1 MPSALKTVLKTV
13 KNIGISFWNAWEG
26 LLYTLYTQQHMR
38 FHFFAAILVVSFAV
52 IFELP
57 PVEMSLISVLIILIM
72 GLEILNTS
80 VESALDYVA
89 DEIRPLV
96 KRSKDSAA
104 GAVLICA
111 FGSLIVFTYL
121 LMPRFIHLLR
131 REYWLA
137 EHRADISALAILGV
151 SLVVFLS
158 ARGSRMVTTVIMLA
172 VSVASGFAFAQIC
185 GSRREIPAF
194 VVLASASIMLINAV
208 VRSSGSRHILRKEDI
223 QLHPRHDLPSIRLIV
238 LGEFAGF
245 MLWFYLSR

>member
-1 MPSALKTVLKTV
+1 MLDILRTV
-13 KNIGISFWNAWEG
+13 KSIGMSFWNAWEG

-57 PVEMSLISVLIILIM
+57 PAEMSLISILIILIM

-121 LMPRFIHLLR
+121 LFPRFL
-131 REYWLA
+131 E
-137 EHRADISALAILGV
+137 
-151 SLVVFLS
+151 LV
-158 ARGSRMVTTVIMLA
+158 R
-172 VSVASGFAFAQIC
+172 Q
-185 GSRREIPAF
+185 
-194 VVLASASIMLINAV
+194 
-208 VRSSGSRHILRKEDI
+208 
-223 QLHPRHDLPSIRLIV
+223 
-238 LGEFAGF
+238 
-245 MLWFYLSR
+245 

>member
-1 MPSALKTVLKTV
+1 MHNFIKTV
-13 KNIGISFWNAWEG
+13 KSIGLSFWNAWEG

-52 IFELP
+52 ILELP
-57 PVEMSLISVLIILIM
+57 PVEMSLISLLIILIM

-89 DEIRPLV
+89 VEIRPLV

-111 FGSLIVFTYL
+111 FGSIIVAAYL
-121 LMPRFIHLLR
+121 LLPRFLELIRQESWLLK
-131 REYWLA
+131 YS
-137 EHRADISALAILGV
+137 ADIASLLILGTAM
-151 SLVVFLS
+151 VVFVCVK
-158 ARGSRMVTTVIMLA
+158 GSRRVTTAIMMF

-185 GSRREIPAF
+185 GSRRDIPAF
-194 VVLASASIMLINAV
+194 IVVASGTIMLINAV
-208 VRSSGSRHILRKEDI
+208 VRSSDSGNGGKKEEIL
-223 QLHPRHDLPSIRLIV
+223 LHPRHDLPSIKLIV

-245 MLWFYLSR
+245 LLWMVYRRIT

>member
-1 MPSALKTVLKTV
+1 MISILKTC
-13 KNIGISFWNAWEG
+13 KNIGLSFWNAWEG

-52 IFELP
+52 ILELTP
-57 PVEMSLISVLIILIM
+57 AEMSLISLLIILIM
-72 GLEILNTS
+72 SLEILNTS
-80 VESALDYVA
+80 MESALDYVA

-121 LMPRFIHLLR
+121 FLPRFMELIR
-131 REYWLA
+131 QESWLTK
-137 EHRADISALAILGV
+137 HTADIASLLILGI
-151 SLVVFLS
+151 SLVVFVC
-158 ARGSRMVTTVIMLA
+158 AKGSRWVTTVIMMA

-194 VVLASASIMLINAV
+194 IVLASGSIMLINSV
-208 VRSSGSRHILRKEDI
+208 VRSSGRDYGYKKEEI

-238 LGEFAGF
+238 SGEFAGF
-245 MLWFYLSR
+245 MLWFILTR

>member
-1 MPSALKTVLKTV
+1 MINIIKSL
-13 KNIGISFWNAWEG
+13 KNIGLSFWNAWEG

-52 IFELP
+52 ILELP
-57 PVEMSLISVLIILIM
+57 PTDMAIISILIILIM

-111 FGSLIVFTYL
+111 FGSIIVFTYL
-121 LMPRFIHLLR
+121 LLPRFFDVIR
-131 REYWLA
+131 QESWLDKHA
-137 EHRADISALAILGV
+137 ADIASLIILGITLISFV
-151 SLVVFLS
+151 CVK
-158 ARGSRMVTTVIMLA
+158 GSRLVTTVIMLMA
-172 VSVASGFAFAQIC
+172 SIASGFAFAQIC

-194 VVLASASIMLINAV
+194 IVLASGSIMLINAV
-208 VRSSGSRHILRKEDI
+208 VRSSNKEYGFKKEDI
-223 QLHPRHDLPSIRLIV
+223 SLHPREDLPSIKLIV
-238 LGEFAGF
+238 LGEFVGF
-245 MLWFYLSR
+245 LLWMVYNRI

>member
-1 MPSALKTVLKTV
+1 MLDILKTFKS
-13 KNIGISFWNAWEG
+13 IGLSFWNAWEG

-57 PVEMSLISVLIILIM
+57 PVEMSLISILIILIM

-121 LMPRFIHLLR
+121 LLPRFLELIRMESWFIKHS
-131 REYWLA
+131 
-137 EHRADISALAILGV
+137 ADIASLIILGIA
-151 SLVVFLS
+151 LVIFVCV
-158 ARGSRMVTTVIMLA
+158 RGSSRVTTVIMMF

-194 VVLASASIMLINAV
+194 IVLASGSIMLINAV
-208 VRSSGSRHILRKEDI
+208 VRSSRSEFGFKKEDI
-223 QLHPRHDLPSIRLIV
+223 LLHPRHDLPSIKLIV
-238 LGEFAGF
+238 FGEFAGF
-245 MLWFYLSR
+245 LLWMAFTRII

>member
-1 MPSALKTVLKTV
+1 MLDILKTFKS
-13 KNIGISFWNAWEG
+13 IGLSFWNAWEG

-57 PVEMSLISVLIILIM
+57 PVEMSLISLLIILIM

-121 LMPRFIHLLR
+121 LLPRFLELIRLESWFIKHS
-131 REYWLA
+131 
-137 EHRADISALAILGV
+137 ADIASLIILGIA
-151 SLVVFLS
+151 LVIFVCVK
-158 ARGSRMVTTVIMLA
+158 GSSRVTTVIMMF

-194 VVLASASIMLINAV
+194 IVLASGSIMLINAV
-208 VRSSGSRHILRKEDI
+208 VRSSRSKLGFKKEDI
-223 QLHPRHDLPSIRLIV
+223 LLHPRHDLPSIKLIV

-245 MLWFYLSR
+245 LFWMVFRRII